1 MWRYL
6 RLPFENGDHAVMKV
20 HLRLNRASPGTVSF
34 TNNVCITFFSYR
46 ARHGDALR
54 FNGLILLSFMTSC

>member
-1 MWRYL
+1 
-6 RLPFENGDHAVMKV
+6 MKV
-20 HLRLNRASPGTVSF
+20 HLRLNRASPGTVPF

-46 ARHGDALR
+46 ARHGDVLR